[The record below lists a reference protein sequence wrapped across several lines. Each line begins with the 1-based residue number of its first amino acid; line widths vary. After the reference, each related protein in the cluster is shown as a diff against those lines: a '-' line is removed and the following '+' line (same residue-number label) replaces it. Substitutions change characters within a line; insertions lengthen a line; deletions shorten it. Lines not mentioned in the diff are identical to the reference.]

1 MQLRIIPRIHPFRPF
16 TTSHIKIIW
25 KDRLSFYPKKGLVR
39 TSCRIPTL
47 LLRRCYRKRGYI
59 PMTKET
65 CNSVSEQSMSI
76 QHFRFVFSEDSIA
89 CCLWMQRAN
98 EVIFL
103 SHFSS
108 CAHFWFSTSRESMKP
123 SWSSAHYFIPKLI
136 RLLICALFAK
146 KVGRFCS

>member
-25 KDRLSFYPKKGLVR
+25 KDRLSFYPKEGLVR

-89 CCLWMQRAN
+89 CCLMDAMCKRSDLPISLLLMCPLLVLDEQRIN
-98 EVIFL
+98 ETVLVFG
-103 SHFSS
+103 
-108 CAHFWFSTSRESMKP
+108 
-123 SWSSAHYFIPKLI
+123 
-136 RLLICALFAK
+136 ALFHPKAYPVADLCLVRQK
-146 KVGRFCS
+146 GR